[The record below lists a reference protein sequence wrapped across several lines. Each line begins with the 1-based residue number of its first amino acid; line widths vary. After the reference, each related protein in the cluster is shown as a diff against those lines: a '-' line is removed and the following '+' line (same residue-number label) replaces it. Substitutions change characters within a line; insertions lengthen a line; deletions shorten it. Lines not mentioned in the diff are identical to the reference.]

1 MHQRSFTFNRSLSL
15 SLVPAE
21 FSLAIGSTTSP
32 AGRDHNEDSILAAA
46 VGGSPGQAYVLAVA
60 DGMGGLEGGERASSL
75 AISMVSDLF
84 SRDLPAD
91 IPLALKQAYRRAN
104 GAIFAEAER
113 LADGRQMGTTLVS
126 AVVNGPYVTIANVGD
141 SRAYLIRAR
150 QLTQITQDHS
160 VVAEQ
165 VNRGEISVDQA
176 RRSNQRNLITQA
188 LGTAPELDRRMPSIY
203 EFSLLPEDRLLLCS
217 DGFFDVLQSDD
228 YVGTLLAHNPQESAV
243 ALADLAIARGTT
255 DNVSAVILEVGRSL
269 ATVQREQIGAE
280 LAENAPR
287 MNPILLPLVLIFVL
301 LVVIAISAYFYL

>member
-1 MHQRSFTFNRSLSL
+1 L
-15 SLVPAE
+15 SLVPAD
-21 FSLAIGSTTSP
+21 FSLAVGSTTSP

-46 VGGSPGQAYVLAVA
+46 VGGSAGQAYVLAVA
-60 DGMGGLEGGERASSL
+60 DGMGGLEGGEVASSL
-75 AISMVSDLF
+75 AISMVNDLF
-84 SRDLPAD
+84 ARDLPSD

-160 VVAEQ
+160 LVAEQ
-165 VNRGEISVDQA
+165 VNRGEISPDQA
-176 RRSNQRNLITQA
+176 RRSHQRNVITQA

-203 EFSLLPEDRLLLCS
+203 ELSLLPEDRLLLCS

-228 YVGTLLAHNPQESAV
+228 YVGTLLAHNPQDSAV
-243 ALADLAIARGTT
+243 ALADLAITRGTT

-287 MNPILLPLVLIFVL
+287 MNPIIMPLVLIFVL
-301 LVVIAISAYFYL
+301 LIAIAVSAYFYL

>member
-1 MHQRSFTFNRSLSL
+1 M
-15 SLVPAE
+15 SLVPAD

-46 VGGSPGQAYVLAVA
+46 VGGSAGQAYVLAVA
-60 DGMGGLEGGERASSL
+60 DGMGGLEGGEVASSL
-75 AISMVSDLF
+75 AISMVNALF
-84 SRDLPAD
+84 ARDLPSD

-113 LADGRQMGTTLVS
+113 LSDGRQMGTTLVS

-160 VVAEQ
+160 LVAEQ
-165 VNRGEISVDQA
+165 VNRGEISPDQA
-176 RRSNQRNLITQA
+176 RRSNQRNVITQA
-188 LGTAPELDRRMPSIY
+188 LGTTPELDRRMPSIY
-203 EFSLLPEDRLLLCS
+203 ELSLLPEDRLLLCS

-228 YVGTLLAHNPQESAV
+228 YVGTLLAHNPQDSAV
-243 ALADLAIARGTT
+243 ALADLAITRGTT

-280 LAENAPR
+280 LAESAPR
-287 MNPILLPLVLIFVL
+287 MNPIILPLVLILVL
-301 LVVIAISAYFYL
+301 LIAIAVGGYFYL